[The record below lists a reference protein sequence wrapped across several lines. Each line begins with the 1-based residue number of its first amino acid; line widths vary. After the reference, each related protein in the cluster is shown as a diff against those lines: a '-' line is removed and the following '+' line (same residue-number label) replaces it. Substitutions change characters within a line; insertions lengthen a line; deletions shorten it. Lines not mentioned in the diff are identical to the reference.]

1 MSISASLVK
10 ELREKT
16 GAGFMDCKEA
26 LKECEGDAEKAVD
39 YLRKKGLSAAAKRA
53 GRQASEGVVGSY
65 IHMGGKIGVIVEVNC
80 ETDFVART
88 DDFQELVSDLAMQ
101 VAAARPLYVRRDEVP
116 AQLLEKERE
125 IFKAQALESGKPE
138 NVVDRIVDGKIEKFY
153 QQVCLEEQEFIRENG
168 TTVSE
173 RVKAVAGKLGENVQI
188 NRFARFEIGEGQEKS
203 PSC

>member
-16 GAGFMDCKEA
+16 GAGIMDCKEA
-26 LKECEGDAEKAVD
+26 LKECEGDADKAVD

-53 GRQASEGVVGSY
+53 GRKASEGVVGSY

-101 VAAARPLYVRRDEVP
+101 VAAARPLYLRRDEVP
-116 AQLLEKERE
+116 ADLQEKERE
-125 IFKAQALESGKPE
+125 IFTAQALESGKPE
-138 NVVDRIVDGKIEKFY
+138 KVVDRIVDGKIEKFF
-153 QQVCLEEQEFIRENG
+153 QQICLEEQDFVKESG
-168 TTVSE
+168 TNVLDH
-173 RVKAVAGKLGENVQI
+173 VKSLGAKLGENIQV
-188 NRFARFEIGEGQEKS
+188 NRFARFEIGEGQEKAE
-203 PSC
+203 SC

>member
-26 LKECEGDAEKAVD
+26 LKECEGNADKAVD
-39 YLRKKGLSAAAKRA
+39 YLRKKGLSAASRRA
-53 GRQASEGVVGSY
+53 GRQASEGVVASY

-88 DDFQELVSDLAMQ
+88 DEFQELVNDLAMQ
-101 VAAARPLYVRRDEVP
+101 VAAARPMYVRREDVP
-116 AQLLEKERE
+116 AELLEKERE

-138 NVVDRIVDGKIEKFY
+138 NVVERIVDGKIEKFY
-153 QQVCLEEQEFIRENG
+153 QQICLEEQDFIKESG
-168 TTVSE
+168 TAVLDH
-173 RVKAVAGKLGENVQI
+173 VKALAGKLGENVQI
-188 NRFARFEIGEGQEKS
+188 NRFARFEIGEGQEKNE
-203 PSC
+203 SC

>member
-1 MSISASLVK
+1 MSISATLVK

-88 DDFQELVSDLAMQ
+88 DDFQELVNDLCMQ
-101 VAAARPLYVRRDEVP
+101 VAAARPMYVRRDEVP
-116 AQLLEKERE
+116 ADLVEKERE

-138 NVVDRIVDGKIEKFY
+138 NVVDRIVDGKIDKFY
-153 QQVCLEEQEFIRENG
+153 QQICLEEQEFIRESG
-168 TTVSE
+168 MKVLDH
-173 RVKAVAGKLGENVQI
+173 VKALAGKLGENVQV
-188 NRFARFEIGEGQEKS
+188 NRFARFEIGEGEDSNQ
-203 PSC
+203 SC

>member
-26 LKECEGDAEKAVD
+26 LKECEGNADKAVD
-39 YLRKKGLSAAAKRA
+39 YLRKKGLSAASRRA
-53 GRQASEGVVGSY
+53 GRQASEGVVASY

-88 DDFQELVSDLAMQ
+88 DEFQELVNDLAMQ
-101 VAAARPLYVRRDEVP
+101 VAAARPMYVRREDVP
-116 AQLLEKERE
+116 AELLEKERE

-138 NVVDRIVDGKIEKFY
+138 NVVERIVDGKIEKFY
-153 QQVCLEEQEFIRENG
+153 QQICLEEQDFIKESG
-168 TTVSE
+168 TAVLDH
-173 RVKAVAGKLGENVQI
+173 VKALAGKLGENVQI

-203 PSC
+203 ASC

>member
-26 LKECEGDAEKAVD
+26 LKECEGNADKAVD
-39 YLRKKGLSAAAKRA
+39 YLRKKGLSAASRRA
-53 GRQASEGVVGSY
+53 GRQASEGVVASY

-88 DDFQELVSDLAMQ
+88 DEFQELVNDLAMQ
-101 VAAARPLYVRRDEVP
+101 VAAARPMYVRREDVP
-116 AQLLEKERE
+116 VELLEKERE

-138 NVVDRIVDGKIEKFY
+138 NVVERIVDGKIEKFY
-153 QQVCLEEQEFIRENG
+153 QQICLEEQDFIKESG
-168 TTVSE
+168 TAVLDH
-173 RVKAVAGKLGENVQI
+173 VKALAGKLGENVQI
-188 NRFARFEIGEGQEKS
+188 NRFARFEIGEGQEKNES
-203 PSC
+203 R

>member
-116 AQLLEKERE
+116 AQLLDKERE

-153 QQVCLEEQEFIRENG
+153 QQVCLEEQEFIRESG

>member
-88 DDFQELVSDLAMQ
+88 DDFAELVNDLAMQ
-101 VAAARPLYVRRDEVP
+101 VAAARPLYVRREEVP
-116 AQLLEKERE
+116 ADLVGRERE

-138 NVVDRIVDGKIEKFY
+138 NVVERIVDGKIEKFY
-153 QQVCLEEQEFIRENG
+153 QQVCLEEQEFIKENG
-168 TTVSE
+168 T
-173 RVKAVAGKLGENVQI
+173 RVLDHIKSLAGKLGENVQV
-188 NRFARFEIGEGQEKS
+188 NRFARFEIGEGQEKNQ
-203 PSC
+203 SC

>member
-39 YLRKKGLSAAAKRA
+39 YLRTKGLSAAAKRS

-88 DDFQELVSDLAMQ
+88 DDFQEVVTDLAMQ

-116 AQLLEKERE
+116 VDLVEKERE

-138 NVVDRIVDGKIEKFY
+138 NVLDRIVDGKIDKFF
-153 QQVCLEEQEFIRENG
+153 QQVCLEEQEYVKESG
-168 TTVSE
+168 TKVLDH
-173 RVKAVAGKLGENVQI
+173 VKALSGKLGENIQI
-188 NRFARFEIGEGQEKS
+188 NRFARFEIGEGKEKS
-203 PSC
+203 ESC

>member
-26 LKECEGDAEKAVD
+26 LKECEGNADKAVD
-39 YLRKKGLSAAAKRA
+39 YLRKKGLSAASRRA
-53 GRQASEGVVGSY
+53 GRQASEGVVASY

-88 DDFQELVSDLAMQ
+88 DEFQELVNDLAMQ
-101 VAAARPLYVRRDEVP
+101 VAAARPMYVRREDVP
-116 AQLLEKERE
+116 VELLEKERE

-138 NVVDRIVDGKIEKFY
+138 NVVERIVDGKIEKFY
-153 QQVCLEEQEFIRENG
+153 QQICLEEQDFIKESG
-168 TTVSE
+168 TAVLDH
-173 RVKAVAGKLGENVQI
+173 VKALAGKLGENVQI
-188 NRFARFEIGEGQEKS
+188 NRFARFEIGEGQEKNE
-203 PSC
+203 SC